1 MKKILAING
10 SASTKGANHQLLEVI
25 ADDFSLQYSIAV
37 YSKLNKL
44 PLFTPEKL
52 KAGVPDKVAELKSSI
67 VDSDAIIFCTPEYL
81 HNIPAVLKNALEWL
95 TESGELANKP
105 VLPITFTPHEPRGA
119 FAMVSLTNSLQA
131 SKAKVVAELPLYQNE
146 LRTESG
152 KFSLQNDMRHL
163 IGSALK
169 LL

>member
-95 TESGELANKP
+95 TESGELAEKS
-105 VLPITFTPHEPRGA
+105 VLPITFTPSPPRGGY
-119 FAMVSLTNSLQA
+119 AMKSLVQSLKA
-131 SKAKVVAELPLYQNE
+131 SKAKIAAELPLYQNE
-146 LRTESG
+146 LRNENGEIQLDTEYE
-152 KFSLQNDMRHL
+152 FIIQEALSLL
-163 IGSALK
+163 
-169 LL
+169 